1 MEELRRLIQEYI
13 DNQQTI
19 QSAIASNPVN
29 RDKISKV
36 KVRPVIIR
44 EQLSYQAESFIGTK
58 AYHKNL
64 VPAELPEYVER
75 IMREE
80 FKQLELDTENEKM
93 TVLVSKK
100 GKVTIT
106 RKKKQQAKKI
116 SDQEMSHNKQKQYV
130 LPKDI
135 PVPFLIDLGVQ
146 TTEGKIVN
154 AKYDKFR
161 QINRYLEFVRDI
173 LPSLP
178 KDRTLTIIDFGCGKS
193 YLIFALYYYLKVMNK
208 YDIRVIGLD
217 LKEDVIEKCNA
228 LSRKYGYDGL
238 SFHVGDIST
247 YDGVDE
253 VDMVVTLHACDTA
266 TDYALEKAVR
276 WNAKVIL
283 SVPCCQH
290 EINKQIVCKELE
302 PILKYGL
309 IKEKMSALITDA
321 IRANLLEEQGY
332 ETQILEF
339 IDMEHT
345 PKNILIRAVKK
356 EGMRYQNKKQ
366 TSLNQLE
373 EFLHISPT
381 LDKLLHL

>member
-1 MEELRRLIQEYI
+1 
-13 DNQQTI
+13 
-19 QSAIASNPVN
+19 
-29 RDKISKV
+29 
-36 KVRPVIIR
+36 
-44 EQLSYQAESFIGTK
+44 
-58 AYHKNL
+58 
-64 VPAELPEYVER
+64 
-75 IMREE
+75 
-80 FKQLELDTENEKM
+80 
-93 TVLVSKK
+93 
-100 GKVTIT
+100 
-106 RKKKQQAKKI
+106 
-116 SDQEMSHNKQKQYV
+116 
-130 LPKDI
+130 
-135 PVPFLIDLGVQ
+135 
-146 TTEGKIVN
+146 
-154 AKYDKFR
+154 
-161 QINRYLEFVRDI
+161 
-173 LPSLP
+173 
-178 KDRTLTIIDFGCGKS
+178 
-193 YLIFALYYYLKVMNK
+193 MNK

-290 EINKQIVCKELE
+290 EINKQIACKELE